1 MPERG
6 RAVETRDRP
15 LLRRFVAGRRSS

>member
-15 LLRRFVAGRRSS
+15 LPRRFVAGRRSS